1 MEADKMRSKE
11 PKDNKTG
18 NSMDIQEKIKK
29 LLQNPP
35 KYVFSEA
42 GKKEIMDRI
51 YELEPA
57 K

>member
-1 MEADKMRSKE
+1 MRSKE
-11 PKDNKTG
+11 PRDNKTG
-18 NSMDIQEKIKK
+18 SNMDIQETIKK

-51 YELEPA
+51 YSLEPA